1 VDENSIFQ
9 KGGNEMINFENKILI
24 ERPRQ
29 EVFDFVA
36 NFENVPKWNYFVK
49 SVRKI
54 NEVPLG
60 LGARFHQIR
69 KTDQQQFEI
78 IEFERTDK
86 VVVKTLDG
94 SSPQFTMT
102 FEFEASGNQT
112 LLRDTWQLETG
123 YNPLLEMLGKSK
135 IKAAVAENLS
145 KLKELMETRQTRLQD
160 GRLVSA

>member
-1 VDENSIFQ
+1 
-9 KGGNEMINFENKILI
+9 MINFENKIHI

-29 EVFDFVA
+29 EVFDFVS

-49 SVRKI
+49 GVRKI

-78 IEFERTDK
+78 IEFERPDK

-94 SSPQFTMT
+94 WSPQFTMA

-112 LLRDTWQLETG
+112 LLIDTWQLETG
-123 YNPLLEMLGKSK
+123 YNPLLETLGKSK

-145 KLKELMETRQTRLQD
+145 KLKELMETRQTQLQD

>member
-1 VDENSIFQ
+1 
-9 KGGNEMINFENKILI
+9 MINFENKILI

-29 EVFDFVA
+29 EVFDFVS
-36 NFENVPKWNYFVK
+36 NFENIPKWNYFVK
-49 SVRKI
+49 SVRKV

-60 LGARFHQIR
+60 RGARFHQIR

-78 IEFERTDK
+78 IEFERPDK

-102 FEFEASGNQT
+102 FEFEASGDQT
-112 LLRDTWQLETG
+112 LLTDTWQLETG